1 MVLGIGCLSLMVYV
15 SGSDLVTSL
24 IIRLGHLRLIS
35 VLVSRFVLID

>member
-1 MVLGIGCLSLMVYV
+1 MVLGIGYLSLMVYV
-15 SGSDLVTSL
+15 FGLDLVTSL